1 MARKIPMKSSRW
13 NGRSLLTAAR
23 RATVP
28 SEAMIISR
36 TIEIRSA
43 AKNMCSVRT
52 RPMPS
57 APNSRARRAS
67 SGVSALARTP
77 QLAVR

>member
-1 MARKIPMKSSRW
+1 MARKMPRKSSRW
-13 NGRSLLTAAR
+13 NGRSFSSAAR
-23 RATVP
+23 CDTWSA
-28 SEAMIISR
+28 AMIISR
-36 TIEIRSA
+36 TMGMRSG

-57 APNSRARRAS
+57 APNSRALRAS

-77 QLAVR
+77 IVR